1 MEVFVAQPNSVNLL
15 EIPGKYTITIITA
28 ELYYGFNTIVPVFLA
43 QLAPTNV
50 FCSFIFSA

>member
-15 EIPGKYTITIITA
+15 EIPGKYTITIITT